1 MARTFGPIGELTV
14 QGVPIQLAPDLL
26 ALERRSAGGIAMYE
40 DETVAMVA
48 GVESAVLTLSG
59 KYTVNYLE
67 LRNLIAESMTVRMV
81 LDSVEIYDSTIT
93 TGTVWS
99 IYNTLA
105 DQNAAPAFQVKS
117 SLVVYLTTT
126 TDTSIGMYHSE
137 VKVL

>member
-1 MARTFGPIGELTV
+1 
-14 QGVPIQLAPDLL
+14 
-26 ALERRSAGGIAMYE
+26 MYE
-40 DETVAMVA
+40 VDTVAMVA

-59 KYTVNYLE
+59 KYTVNFLE

-93 TGTVWS
+93 TGSVWS

-105 DQNAAPAFQVKS
+105 DQNFLPAFQVTS
-117 SLVVYLTTT
+117 TLVLYLTTT
-126 TDTSIGMYHSE
+126 TDTSISLYHSE